1 MKGPIV
7 RKMVKN
13 VENTQE
19 AEKEK
24 KEVKR
29 KVDINLKVATKKKP
43 ITKTEGSSQL
53 KVSPKKAR
61 STSQIRKLVKDTKV
75 NEKLAAPRNSDQ
87 NNSKPKLS
95 PKPKQRATSKSRNG
109 SENEKPVAKLEVT
122 GKKLTLPA
130 APALTVEEKAEL
142 LFTAYSNWG
151 QAGQE
156 QERGITAYQLTRWL
170 RNVNLIGAG
179 ESKVKLDRNK
189 ALY

>member
-61 STSQIRKLVKDTKV
+61 STSQSRKLVKDTKV
-75 NEKLAAPRNSDQ
+75 NEKLK

-109 SENEKPVAKLEVT
+109 SENEKPVTKLEVT